1 MAEYYEVKHING
13 KGMGCIALREIKPGT
28 MILQEKPQ
36 LLLPAGNWSIR
47 DLAMSFKKLSDSED
61 DEFLNLHN
69 RFENFEELSD
79 QDKIKVNKW
88 KQDLEENMKSLNEER
103 RKVIIH
109 IIGIYVT
116 NCFDNG
122 VGIKMARFNH
132 SCRSNAEYRLV

>member
-1 MAEYYEVKHING
+1 M
-13 KGMGCIALREIKPGT
+13 
-28 MILQEKPQ
+28 
-36 LLLPAGNWSIR
+36 
-47 DLAMSFKKLSDSED
+47 
-61 DEFLNLHN
+61 
-69 RFENFEELSD
+69 
-79 QDKIKVNKW
+79 NKW